1 VNANP
6 AERPVHGY
14 DASRPVGA
22 KFAVGRQQARRQR
35 SRGRRRTGPY
45 TREQITAA
53 ILSWSAQFG
62 APPTTTDWEPPRA
75 TRLGHEW
82 RAERFYSGEWPT
94 TNVVQARFGS
104 LNAAVAAAGRTP
116 RRAPVR
122 VRANL
127 SGPTA
132 ITDSFVAWTKRYGD
146 LPTMA
151 NGDPA
156 RARRLGQD
164 WRIARYLQGDWPS
177 ARSVAK
183 HFGSFANAA
192 AAAGLMPRAAGTQHD
207 DRASERLHNR
217 HAVAWISAS
226 GRDPGAEDLAQS
238 LRTLAAARRASD
250 PVAVHAAL
258 IGIAGSALSWA
269 GPVSA

>member
-6 AERPVHGY
+6 AERAVPV
-14 DASRPVGA
+14 SEEFRSVGA
-22 KFAVGRQQARRQR
+22 KFAVGRQQARRR
-35 SRGRRRTGPY
+35 PTRGRRRTGPY
-45 TREQITAA
+45 TCEQITAA

-62 APPTTTDWEPPRA
+62 APPTTTDWEPSRA
-75 TRLGHEW
+75 TRLGQEW

-94 TNVVQARFGS
+94 TKVVQARFGS
-104 LNAAVAAAGRTP
+104 FNAAIAAAGRTP
-116 RRAPVR
+116 RRAPAR
-122 VRANL
+122 IRANL

-132 ITDSFVAWTKRYGD
+132 ITDAFVAWTKRYGD

-151 NGDPA
+151 DWDPA

-177 ARSVAK
+177 ARTVAK

-192 AAAGLMPRAAGTQHD
+192 SAAGLMPRAAGTQHD
-207 DRASERLHNR
+207 DRASERLQNR
-217 HAVAWISAS
+217 HTVARISAS
-226 GRDPGAEDLAQS
+226 GRDPGVEDLARS

-258 IGIAGSALSWA
+258 IDIAGSALSWA
-269 GPVSA
+269 GAVSA